1 MFSMK
6 PKHLIPIL
14 LCLCLLLAAPA
25 VAADTNS
32 TVIAEHDTA
41 DITLYDHS
49 AAISQILAS
58 GKNPTEKLNEMTKV
72 IGYDDRLHAWMTST
86 VDAETGER
94 VYEKGILES
103 ILAFFGLADDAP
115 YETEEDAEEAVSEY
129 YVNFIYN
136 YKPTGA
142 FGAPIA

>member
-1 MFSMK
+1 MK
-6 PKHLIPIL
+6 LKHLIPAVT
-14 LCLCLLLAAPA
+14 LCLLLLAAPA
-25 VAADTNS
+25 AADTNS

-49 AAISQILAS
+49 AAISQILAT

-72 IGYDDRLHAWMTST
+72 IGYDDRLHAWMTSS
-86 VDAETGER
+86 VNENGER

-103 ILAFFGLADDAP
+103 ILAFFGISGDAP
-115 YETEEDAEEAVSEY
+115 YESEEEAEAAQAEY
-129 YVNFIYN
+129 HANFLLN
-136 YKPTGA
+136 YKPSGS

>member
-1 MFSMK
+1 MK
-6 PKHLIPIL
+6 LKLIL
-14 LCLCLLLAAPA
+14 TALTLCLLLLAAPA
-25 VAADTNS
+25 AAADTNS

-49 AAISQILAS
+49 AAISQILATA
-58 GKNPTEKLNEMTKV
+58 KNPTEKLNEMTKV

-94 VYEKGILES
+94 TYEKGILES
-103 ILAFFGLADDAP
+103 ILAFFGLSGDAP
-115 YETEEDAEEAVSEY
+115 YETEEEAEEAVSEY
-129 YVNFIYN
+129 YVNYLYN

>member
-1 MFSMK
+1 MK
-6 PKHLIPIL
+6 LKLIL
-14 LCLCLLLAAPA
+14 TALSLCLLLLAAPA
-25 VAADTNS
+25 AAADTTNS

-58 GKNPTEKLNEMTKV
+58 AKNPTEKLNEMTKV

-86 VDAETGER
+86 VDENGER
-94 VYEKGILES
+94 TYEKGILES
-103 ILAFFGLADDAP
+103 ILAFFGLTGDAP
-115 YETEEDAEEAVSEY
+115 YASEEEAEAAQTEY
-129 YVNFIYN
+129 LLNFQYN